1 MKGAADDAT
10 VVRKATYD
18 AAVEKEVVDNTVVAE
33 RAAHDHRP

>member
-18 AAVEKEVVDNTVVAE
+18 AAVEKEVVDNTVGVE
-33 RAAHDHRP
+33 RATHDHRP

>member
-1 MKGAADDAT
+1 MKGATDDAT

-18 AAVEKEVVDNTVVAE
+18 AAVEKEVVDSTVVAE